1 MIENQTR
8 ENWIKKPDGSME
20 KIGERVEEVETDLD
34 DNEIRRTF
42 VSGWG
47 EL

>member
-8 ENWIKKPDGSME
+8 ENWQKRPDGVME
-20 KIGERVEEVETDLD
+20 KIGERVEEVETDED
-34 DNEIRRTF
+34 GFEVRRTF